1 MVTIALISFLLLHFI
16 TATISVVLSPYNATV
31 YFLLNC
37 GAPSADESDG
47 RRWDTDNHYRNILPS
62 NASSISRAATASKQD
77 PSVSTI
83 PYMNARIFISQFTYT
98 FPVSPGAKFLRLYFY
113 PADYLNF
120 NKSDFFFS
128 VTVNH
133 FTLLSN
139 FSASLTVAASIDSSK
154 TLRKEYVINVDET
167 QVLNITFSPF
177 PNSYA
182 FVNGIEIV
190 SMPTD
195 LYIQGDGHD
204 INLVGQSYLYNIKNN
219 SALENVYRLNVGG
232 DFVPSTGDTGG
243 YREWAIDNDFVIGL
257 GFQTPRFDVSIT
269 YTPKTPPYTAPTSV
283 YTTSRTMANYSQS
296 LDWEFP
302 LYSGFFYLFRLHFC
316 EIQLEV
322 EKQNYRVFDIS
333 IGNQTADHQVDV
345 IQRSGG
351 WRFPTYED
359 YVVNVRD
366 PDGRRSIQSV
376 SLDLRPNMETKA
388 VYDNAILNGLEIF
401 KLNDSNGNLSVPN
414 PESRIEV
421 PTNSPQNNKKKKTSH
436 IIVVIIAGVIS
447 VIVLFSILCFF
458 ILRRRK
464 SSAKDSGPS
473 VTKSSWVQL
482 STTSDSTQRT
492 AGSVSSSLPSDL
504 CRHFLLEEIK
514 AATGNFDDNFLIG
527 KGGFGNVYK
536 GNIDN
541 GATIVAVKRLN
552 PSSKQGVREFET
564 EILML
569 SKLRHLHLV
578 SLIGYCDNNN
588 EMILVY
594 DYMAHGTL
602 RDHLYK
608 TENVPLPWRKRLEI
622 CIGAAKGLHYLH
634 TGTKHTIIHRDVKS
648 TNILLDDKWVAK
660 VSDFGLSKVGP
671 LGGTENTHV
680 STAVK
685 GSFGYVDPEYY
696 KRQQLTEKS
705 DVYSFGVV
713 LFEVLCGRPAIIPN
727 MPKGQVNLADWACR
741 CCKKGNLEQIIDRR
755 LEGQIAPECLN
766 KFAEA
771 AYNCLRDQGIQRPSM
786 GDVVWSLEF
795 ALKLQDAANN
805 RGHKAEENGYPT
817 SPSFP
822 LILNGPTNISTDEG
836 EVFSASYEAGGK
848 TTSSGTYTSMTSS
861 DDKLKS
867 DTIFSE
873 ILNPLGR

>member
-1 MVTIALISFLLLHFI
+1 
-16 TATISVVLSPYNATV
+16 
-31 YFLLNC
+31 
-37 GAPSADESDG
+37 
-47 RRWDTDNHYRNILPS
+47 
-62 NASSISRAATASKQD
+62 
-77 PSVSTI
+77 
-83 PYMNARIFISQFTYT
+83 
-98 FPVSPGAKFLRLYFY
+98 
-113 PADYLNF
+113 
-120 NKSDFFFS
+120 
-128 VTVNH
+128 
-133 FTLLSN
+133 
-139 FSASLTVAASIDSSK
+139 
-154 TLRKEYVINVDET
+154 
-167 QVLNITFSPF
+167 
-177 PNSYA
+177 
-182 FVNGIEIV
+182 
-190 SMPTD
+190 
-195 LYIQGDGHD
+195 
-204 INLVGQSYLYNIKNN
+204 
-219 SALENVYRLNVGG
+219 
-232 DFVPSTGDTGG
+232 
-243 YREWAIDNDFVIGL
+243 
-257 GFQTPRFDVSIT
+257 
-269 YTPKTPPYTAPTSV
+269 
-283 YTTSRTMANYSQS
+283 MANYSQS

-333 IGNQTADHQVDV
+333 IGNQTADQQVDV

-351 WRFPTYED
+351 WRIPMYKD

-366 PDGRRSIQSV
+366 PDGRRSIQNV

-388 VYDNAILNGLEIF
+388 VYANAILNGLEIF

-473 VTKSSWVQL
+473 VTNSSWVQL

-685 GSFGYVDPEYY
+685 GSFG
-696 KRQQLTEKS
+696 
-705 DVYSFGVV
+705 
-713 LFEVLCGRPAIIPN
+713 
-727 MPKGQVNLADWACR
+727 
-741 CCKKGNLEQIIDRR
+741 CCKKGNLEQIIDPR

-805 RGHKAEENGYPT
+805 RGHKAEENSYST

-822 LILNGPTNISTDEG
+822 SILNGHTNISTDEV

-848 TTSSGTYTSMTSS
+848 TTSSVAASTDSS
-861 DDKLKS
+861 KALRKEYVINVDE
-867 DTIFSE
+867 TQ
-873 ILNPLGR
+873 ILNITFSPSPNSYAFVNGIEIVSMPTDLYVREYHRIKLVGQNDFYYIDNNIALENVYRLNVGGNFVPSTGDTGMYREWALDDEFVVGLGFQTTYHDVNISYTYENQPYTAPTSIYTTSRTMANYSQSLDWKFPLDSGFVYLFRLHFCETHLEVNERVFDIFIANQTADQQVDVIQRSGSSRVPMYKDYVVYVRDPDGRRSIQNVLLDLRPNMETKAVYANAILNGLEIFKLSDSNGNLAVPCPGPIKSPPNNKKKRLLWHIIVVILKK